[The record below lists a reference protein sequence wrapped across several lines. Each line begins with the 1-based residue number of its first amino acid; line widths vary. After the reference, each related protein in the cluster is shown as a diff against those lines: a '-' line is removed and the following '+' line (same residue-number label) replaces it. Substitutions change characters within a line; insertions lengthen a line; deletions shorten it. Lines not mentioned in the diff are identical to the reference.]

1 MKRLPFISW
10 LLAVALFLV
19 AVISGWLRTEHTS
32 AKALRVGFFPNV
44 THAQAIIAQQMAFEG
59 QDWYASRLPENL
71 PVAWYPF
78 NAGPSVMEAL
88 IIGTTEISYVGPNPA
103 LNAYVRT
110 KGREIRQLAGS
121 AQGGSAL
128 VVQAELSSKSPKDF
142 IGKTIATP
150 QFGNTQDVACRS
162 WLIKGGLNI
171 IITGG
176 DANVLPI
183 QNPDMV
189 QSFGQKNI
197 DAAWTV
203 EPWVSRLE
211 RNFQGKIVLEQP
223 KDITTILTTSERS
236 MQSKP
241 EIIQAFAKAH
251 HELTLWIQAHP
262 AEATN
267 YLHRGLERITRTKLD
282 PDLIAAAFRRIHF
295 TDSIDRPATQRFVDD
310 AYAIGMLA
318 DNPNLDRFF
327 QHARQP

>member
-1 MKRLPFISW
+1 MKRPFSIGW
-10 LLAVALFLV
+10 FLAIALFCI
-19 AVISGWLRTEHTS
+19 AVFSGWLRTERATTH
-32 AKALRVGFFPNV
+32 ALRVGFFPNV

-59 QDWYASRLPENL
+59 NDWYSSRLPGHL

-78 NAGPSVMEAL
+78 NAGPSAMEAL
-88 IIGTTEISYVGPNPA
+88 IIGTTELSYVGPNPA

-128 VVQAELSSKSPKDF
+128 VVQPDIAAQTPEDF
-142 IGKTIATP
+142 RGRTIATP

-171 IITGG
+171 TTTGG
-176 DANVLPI
+176 DAQVLPI

-189 QSFGQKNI
+189 QSFGQKSI

-211 RNFQGKIVLEQP
+211 RNFRGKIVFEQP
-223 KDITTILTTSERS
+223 NDITTILTTSERAW
-236 MQSKP
+236 QEKP
-241 EIIQAFAKAH
+241 EIIQAFSSAH
-251 HELTLWIQAHP
+251 HELTLWIQSHP
-262 AEATN
+262 DEAVG
-267 YLHRGLERITRTKLD
+267 YLHRGLERITRTRLD
-282 PDLIAAAFRRIHF
+282 RELIAAAFSRIHF
-295 TDSIDRPATQRFVDD
+295 TDTVDRPATQRFVDD

-318 DNPNLDRFF
+318 ANPNLDRFF
-327 QHARQP
+327 QHARQR